1 MEGDQETPKPSVV
14 NIISPQSWDSYI
26 EQSKSNGTPIV
37 AHFCASWCIPSLA
50 MNHFFEEFASDFQD
64 ITFLT
69 VDVDDLKDIAS
80 KYEVKAMPTFLLIK
94 EGVVV
99 GRLVGAN
106 PEEIKKRIETHLQ
119 SNTHFACGPFCDSC
133 LIKLYVKDWCVF
145 TQYDLFYTPL
155 IVYTGVVPCA
165 LSVSFNGVWLKKMVH
180 KSLPLEHGE
189 RSCQTF
195 RAIEKKWCHV
205 SKMVFGTRIAMAPE
219 FSGIG

>member
-1 MEGDQETPKPSVV
+1 
-14 NIISPQSWDSYI
+14 
-26 EQSKSNGTPIV
+26 
-37 AHFCASWCIPSLA
+37 

-119 SNTHFACGPFCDSC
+119 SNT
-133 LIKLYVKDWCVF
+133 
-145 TQYDLFYTPL
+145 
-155 IVYTGVVPCA
+155 
-165 LSVSFNGVWLKKMVH
+165 
-180 KSLPLEHGE
+180 
-189 RSCQTF
+189 
-195 RAIEKKWCHV
+195 
-205 SKMVFGTRIAMAPE
+205 
-219 FSGIG
+219 